1 MSQSGD
7 VILCTAAYFVAAVDL
22 CKTLKNYA
30 AHEYAKTKMFFF
42 LLFGFLSYYYVRYKL
57 LHFDENFFRFNLQ
70 KLSYKTL
77 FDFFFCVYLIQTNVT
92 NVPNRLALFSLQMY
106 TAQILGLHN

>member
-1 MSQSGD
+1 MQHTNTPKPK
-7 VILCTAAYFVAAVDL
+7 C
-22 CKTLKNYA
+22 
-30 AHEYAKTKMFFF
+30 FF

-57 LHFDENFFRFNLQ
+57 LHFDENFLGLIFKNYPTRLY
-70 KLSYKTL
+70 LT
-77 FDFFFCVYLIQTNVT
+77 FFCVYLIQTNVT